1 MRSIC
6 IALWAIVSA
15 GLVYGQTTPTITSVV
30 DPYTGGSK
38 LSPGGQA
45 VITGTNLGLNPQV
58 TVGGVHAFNIVPPQ
72 FGPQITIEIPVNAAI
87 GASVP
92 VVVTTGAGAS
102 EPFNIALVQYAP
114 VLISTTSGA
123 LTSPRHQSGVA
134 VTASTPAAAGE
145 TVVLYGIGLGP
156 VTTPVNTGASAP
168 PNDSTTNDPTVS
180 LGTTAVPGATAR
192 LANGQL
198 FFGGSYS
205 GPQSGSTQASFG
217 IYLVS
222 FVVPAGTA
230 KGDYQVSLTI
240 GGAASNSV
248 SLSVGPAPTGPVITA
263 VVNAAG
269 KTALCPGDV
278 AILTGL
284 NLGASPAIT
293 VGGKAAY
300 AIHPP
305 NNGNQMTIQIPVDA
319 AVGAANVVL
328 TPDSGTAS
336 APFAITLAQ
345 YAPVIPINGGTFL
358 PSHQNGAVVTN
369 TNPAVPGERL
379 FITAYGLG
387 PTDPVVPTGTPGPS
401 NPPAFTVTTPTV
413 NLGGGQAVGVNAG
426 LNSSLVGAYFVTF
439 VVPTNFAAG
448 GYPLSISIGGLTS
461 NLSTVQVFIGP
472 TITNVENAASNIS
485 AALPNGG
492 IAQGAIFIIFGSN
505 LGPSTLSIAPAAF
518 QSTSLSGTSI
528 SVTVGGTTVA
538 PLLYYTSATQA
549 AALLPSNTP
558 AGKGTITV
566 TYNGQVGI
574 AAPITVVQSNL
585 GIFTVTSD
593 GQGVGIVTNADYSLV
608 STTKAANCG
617 GPNTVCG
624 AANPGDTLIVWA
636 TGLGPVDGRDADGAG
651 LGVSMANIPLTLWLG
666 GVQATVTYQGRSGCC
681 IGEDQIVFQV
691 PDNVPTG
698 CAVPLAIQIGDE
710 ISNYTAIAVAK
721 TGTRTCSATNPALT
735 SDFVQLVTT
744 NTGSTSFADLQLKRQ
759 PNFDPQGNLTGYS
772 DTGTMESGAF
782 TVPTALQPFMV
793 SYLDV
798 PPPGTCAVYNT
809 LNGATGDKYLT
820 NLKELDAGSAVTLTG
835 PNGSQTIAVN
845 GNRANL
851 GPGNFLAPG
860 DYTVSGTGGAD
871 IGSFNA
877 PFTIPTFATLVTP
890 ASGTNVAVTRANGF
904 TLTWSGG
911 TSDSFIQIDG
921 QSATDPSN
929 TNGASFSCIVL
940 ASAGTFTIPP
950 SVLLALPA
958 GSIGG
963 WDFKPVMFP
972 ATFSASGLNL
982 SLIEVNY
989 DTPILTTLQ

>member
-1 MRSIC
+1 MKFIC
-6 IALWAIVSA
+6 TSALWLIVSA
-15 GLVYGQTTPTITSVV
+15 GLIYSQTPTITSVV
-30 DPYTGGSK
+30 DPYNAGSA

-45 VITGTNLGLNPQV
+45 VIAGTNLGLNPRV
-58 TVGGVHAFNIVPPQ
+58 TVGGVNAFTLVPPQ
-72 FGPQITIEIPVNAAI
+72 FGPQITIEIPVNAAV
-87 GASVP
+87 GATVP

-102 EPFNIALVQYAP
+102 APFNITLAQYAP
-114 VLISTTSGA
+114 VLISTTGGA

-156 VTTPVNTGASAP
+156 VTTQVNTGSTAP
-168 PNDSTTNDPTVS
+168 PNDTTTTAPTVS

-192 LANGQL
+192 LANGQA

-205 GPQSGSTQASFG
+205 GPQAGSTQAFFG
-217 IYLVS
+217 IYVVS
-222 FVVPAGTA
+222 FVVPVGTA

-248 SLSVGPAPTGPVITA
+248 PLSVGPAPTGPIITA
-263 VVNAAG
+263 VVNQAG

-284 NLGASPAIT
+284 NLAASPAIT

-300 AIHPP
+300 TINQP

-319 AVGAANVVL
+319 AVGAASVVL
-328 TPDSGTAS
+328 TLGSGTAS
-336 APFAITLAQ
+336 APFAIMLTQ
-345 YAPVIPINGGTFL
+345 YAPVIPISGGPFLPNHINGG
-358 PSHQNGAVVTN
+358 PVTL

-379 FITAYGLG
+379 FIIAYGLG

-413 NLGGGQAVGVNAG
+413 NLGGAQAIGVSAGSNSGQ
-426 LNSSLVGAYFVTF
+426 VGAYFVAF
-439 VVPTNFAAG
+439 VVPPSLNAG

-461 NLSTVQVFIGP
+461 NLSNVQVFIGP

-485 AALPNGG
+485 AGLPNGG
-492 IAQGAIFIIFGSN
+492 IAQGAIFIIFGMN
-505 LGPSTLSIAPAAF
+505 LGPNAISIAPAAF

-538 PLLYYTSATQA
+538 PLLYYTSATQVS
-549 AALLPSNTP
+549 ALLPSNTP
-558 AGKGTITV
+558 VGKGTITV

-574 AAPITVVQSNL
+574 AAPITVVENNP

-593 GQGVGIVTNADYSLV
+593 GQGVGVVTNADYSLI

-624 AANPGDTLIVWA
+624 AANPGDTLIIWA
-636 TGLGPVDGRDADGAG
+636 TGLGAVDGSDADGAG
-651 LGVSMANIPLTLWLG
+651 LGVSMGSIPLTLWLG
-666 GVQATVTYQGRSGCC
+666 GVQANVTYQGRSGCC

-698 CAVPLAIQIGDE
+698 CAVPLAIQIGDQ

-721 TGTRTCSATNPALT
+721 TGSRTCSATNPAFT
-735 SDFVQLVTT
+735 SDFVQLLTT
-744 NTGSTSFADLQLKRQ
+744 NTGTTSFADLQLKRQ
-759 PNFDPQGNLTGYS
+759 PNFDTQGNLTGYS
-772 DTGTMESGAF
+772 DTGMMESGAF

-809 LNGATGDKYLT
+809 VQGAPGDNYLNFI
-820 NLKELDAGSAVTLTG
+820 KELDAGPAVTLTG
-835 PNGSQTIAVN
+835 PNGSKTIAVN
-845 GNRANL
+845 GNSVTL

-877 PFTIPTFATLVTP
+877 RFTIPTFATLVSP
-890 ASGTNVAVTRANGF
+890 ASGTNAVVSRAAGF
-904 TLTWSGG
+904 TLTWNGG

-929 TNGASFSCIVL
+929 TNGASFSCVVS
-940 ASAGTFTIPP
+940 ATAGTFTIPP
-950 SVLLALPA
+950 SVLMALPA

-963 WDFKPVMFP
+963 WDFKPGLFP
-972 ATFSASGLNL
+972 VTFSASGLNL
-982 SLIEVNY
+982 SFIQVNY